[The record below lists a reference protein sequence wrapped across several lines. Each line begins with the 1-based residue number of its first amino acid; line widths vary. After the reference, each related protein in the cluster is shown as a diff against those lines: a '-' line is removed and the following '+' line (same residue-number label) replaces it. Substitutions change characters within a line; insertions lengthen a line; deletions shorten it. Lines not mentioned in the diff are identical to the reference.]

1 MLNGSSGWGKSRS
14 NSLLGEYSALV
25 GDAVLRE
32 RARVAE
38 RQARHE
44 SELAARVK
52 SEFISSMSHELRTPL
67 NTVLGF
73 SKLLSEHGN
82 RKLPDAEIIQYA
94 ELIHAS
100 ASRLLT
106 VVNDILDM
114 SKMRAGQYA
123 FEAYEVDISSV
134 LRDCQSECQ
143 QAAEAAGVQVRTRI
157 ASSLPFVRGDEKKL
171 TQVFSNLLSNAIK
184 FTPAGGEVILEALEQ
199 GDGGVL
205 VSVRDTGVGMSADE
219 IRVALEPFGQIDGG
233 RDRWRDGTG
242 LGLPIAKSLVEM
254 HGGKLVIT
262 SVKGSGTDVT
272 VLLPSAPEV
281 MLAEGRAAAAA
292 LEHGQGPG
300 TIGQR
305 NE

>member
-38 RQARHE
+38 RQAKSE

-52 SEFISSMSHELRTPL
+52 SDFISSMSHELRTPL

-73 SKLLSEHGN
+73 SKILSEHGKRN
-82 RKLPDAEIIQYA
+82 IPDAEIIQYA

-106 VVNDILDM
+106 VINDILDM
-114 SKMRAGQYA
+114 SKIRAGQYA
-123 FEAYEVDISSV
+123 FDAYEVDVFGV
-134 LRDCQSECQ
+134 LRDCVGDCQ
-143 QAAEAAGVQVRTRI
+143 QAAEDAGVHLRTRV
-157 ASSLPFVRGDEKKL
+157 ASSLPMVRGDDLKL

-184 FTPAGGEVILEALEQ
+184 FTPKDGEVVLEALGQ

-205 VSVRDTGVGMSADE
+205 VSVRDTGVGMSAEE

-242 LGLPIAKSLVEM
+242 LGLPIAKALVEM
-254 HGGKLVIT
+254 HGGKLVVT

-272 VLLPSAPEV
+272 VLLPPAQEESLRDDGAEHAAHAPG
-281 MLAEGRAAAAA
+281 A
-292 LEHGQGPG
+292 
-300 TIGQR
+300 IG
-305 NE
+305 

>member
-1 MLNGSSGWGKSRS
+1 MLNGSSGRGKSRS
-14 NSLLGEYSALV
+14 NSLLSEYSSLV

-38 RQARHE
+38 RQARLE
-44 SELAARVK
+44 SELATRVK

-73 SKLLSEHGN
+73 SKILSEHGG

-94 ELIHAS
+94 ELIHSS

-106 VVNDILDM
+106 VINDILDM

-123 FEAYEVDISSV
+123 FEAYEVDVAAV
-134 LRDCQSECQ
+134 LRDSLGEGQ
-143 QAAEAAGVQVRTRI
+143 QAAEAAGVQLRTRF
-157 ASSLPFVRGDEKKL
+157 ASSLPMVRGDELKL
-171 TQVFSNLLSNAIK
+171 AQVFSNLLSNAIK
-184 FTPAGGEVILEALEQ
+184 FTPKGGEVVLEALEQ

-205 VSVRDTGVGMSADE
+205 VSVRDTGVGMSEEE

-272 VLLPSAPEV
+272 VLLPSEQGAT
-281 MLAEGRAAAAA
+281 LAEGRAAAAA
-292 LEHGQGPG
+292 LGHGHGHG
-300 TIGQR
+300 AIG
-305 NE
+305 